1 MSQHSSRLLVVG
13 GNGFIGRHIVSHAAE
28 YGWDVTSLSF
38 SSRQG
43 RKEENSAGVRYVV
56 ADISNSN
63 ALREA
68 LSGDASFEYVL
79 NCGGYIDHTLFL
91 RGGRKLLDA
100 HFLGVLNL
108 VEVLDRNVLQAFV
121 NIGSSDEYGNSPA
134 PQVETQREAPIS
146 PYSLAKV
153 AAAHF
158 LQMLYRTEGIPVI
171 TLRLFLIYGPG
182 QDNRRFLPQIISGCL
197 EGRSFPT
204 SKGEQLRD
212 FCYVQDMIAAVFS
225 AFSSPIARGEV
236 INVASGQPVS
246 IRQMIETVRHL
257 IGQGEP
263 RYGEIAYRPGENMEL
278 YADIS
283 KAKALLGWAPKIS
296 LETGLAKTIQWIRGQ
311 T

>member
-1 MSQHSSRLLVVG
+1 
-13 GNGFIGRHIVSHAAE
+13 
-28 YGWDVTSLSF
+28 
-38 SSRQG
+38 
-43 RKEENSAGVRYVV
+43 
-56 ADISNSN
+56 
-63 ALREA
+63 
-68 LSGDASFEYVL
+68 
-79 NCGGYIDHTLFL
+79 
-91 RGGRKLLDA
+91 
-100 HFLGVLNL
+100 
-108 VEVLDRNVLQAFV
+108 
-121 NIGSSDEYGNSPA
+121 
-134 PQVETQREAPIS
+134 
-146 PYSLAKV
+146 
-153 AAAHF
+153 
-158 LQMLYRTEGIPVI
+158 MLYRTEGIPVI

-296 LETGLAKTIQWIRGQ
+296 LETGLAKIIQWIRGQ